1 MSNHHQQ
8 LKQYLRAQ
16 LQRAA
21 LQTQTNPA
29 NHDQQQLQQQATEL
43 LEVYVRAQGHPLDRQ
58 LQQTIRQV
66 VDDCI
71 GLGPLTQLLA
81 DESVSEIMVNNYQTV
96 FIEREGR
103 LLQTDVT
110 FSDEEAL
117 LRVIDRIVLPLGR
130 RLDSAQPM
138 VDARLPDGSRVNAVL
153 GALAPLGTCMTVRK
167 FSVRQLTLSDLV
179 HQQSLAVEA
188 ATYLQ
193 AAVRQRR
200 NILIVGGTGTGKTTL
215 LNMLAAEVPSDQR
228 IVTIEDAA
236 ELRLHHAN
244 LISLE
249 ARPANAEGSGQ
260 VSIREL
266 LMNALRMRP
275 DRIVIGECRGAEA
288 IDMLQAMNTGH
299 DGSLTTLHANSP
311 REALQRLEVMVMM
324 AGLELP
330 YIAIRQLIASAIHLV
345 VHIVR
350 CHDGRRRIQQITEI
364 TGMDAQTIQHAVTF
378 EWQQH
383 QLQATGIPSEWV
395 RHEL

>member
-1 MSNHHQQ
+1 MSDHQQ

-21 LQTQTNPA
+21 LHAQANHASSSQTQ
-29 NHDQQQLQQQATEL
+29 LLQQATEL
-43 LEVYVRAQGHPLDRQ
+43 LEVYVQAQGHPLDRE
-58 LQQTIRQV
+58 LRQTIRDV

-81 DESVSEIMVNNYQTV
+81 DDSVSEIMVNNYQSIFV
-96 FIEREGR
+96 ERSGC
-103 LLQTDVT
+103 LQKTSIQFT
-110 FSDEEAL
+110 DEEAL

-153 GALAPLGTCMTVRK
+153 AALAPHGTCMTIRK
-167 FSVRQLTLSDLV
+167 FSVQQLSLDDLV
-179 HQQSLAVEA
+179 TQRALVADAAQYLRLAV
-188 ATYLQ
+188 Q
-193 AAVRQRR
+193 QRR

-215 LNMLAAEVPSDQR
+215 LNMLAAEVPTEQR

-236 ELRLHHAN
+236 ELRLHHGN

-266 LMNALRMRP
+266 LINALRMRP

-330 YIAIRQLIASAIHLV
+330 FIAIRQLIASAIQLV

-350 CHDGRRRIQQITEI
+350 SHSGQRRIQQITEI
-364 TGMDAQTIQHAVTF
+364 TGMDAGTIQHAAIF

-383 QLQATGIPSEWV
+383 QQQLLATGIPSEWV
-395 RHEL
+395 QR

>member
-1 MSNHHQQ
+1 MSDHHQQ

-21 LQTQTNPA
+21 LHSQTNHATSSQP
-29 NHDQQQLQQQATEL
+29 QLVQQATEL
-43 LEVYVRAQGHPLDRQ
+43 LEIYVHAQGHTLDRQ
-58 LQQTIRQV
+58 LRQTIRDV

-81 DESVSEIMVNNYQTV
+81 DDSVSEIMVNNYKSI
-96 FIEREGR
+96 FIERAGC
-103 LLQTDVT
+103 LQQTTVR
-110 FSDEEAL
+110 FADEEAL

-153 GALAPLGTCMTVRK
+153 AALAPQGTCMTVRK
-167 FSVRQLTLSDLV
+167 FSVQQLTLSELV
-179 HQQSLAVEA
+179 EQQALIADAADYLRCAV
-188 ATYLQ
+188 Q
-193 AAVRQRR
+193 QRR
-200 NILIVGGTGTGKTTL
+200 NIVIVGGTGTGKTTL
-215 LNMLAAEVPSDQR
+215 LNILAAEVPKEQR

-236 ELRLHHAN
+236 ELCLQHTN

-249 ARPANAEGSGQ
+249 ARPANAEGCGQ

-266 LMNALRMRP
+266 LINALRMRP

-299 DGSLTTLHANSP
+299 DGSLTTLHANSS

-330 YIAIRQLIASAIHLV
+330 FVAIRQLIASAIHVV

-350 CHDGRRRIQQITEI
+350 SHGGQRRVQQITEI
-364 TGMDAQTIQHAVTF
+364 TGIDAGTIQHAAIF
-378 EWQQH
+378 AWQPQKQ

-395 RHEL
+395 LR

>member
-1 MSNHHQQ
+1 MNDHHQQ

-21 LQTQTNPA
+21 LRGQAQQAATSQTQ
-29 NHDQQQLQQQATEL
+29 LIQQATDL
-43 LEVYVRAQGHPLDRQ
+43 LEVYVNAQGHPLDRE
-58 LQQTIRQV
+58 LKQTIRDV

-81 DESVSEIMVNNYQTV
+81 DESVSEIMVNNYKSIFVERAGCLQQTTV
-96 FIEREGR
+96 QFA
-103 LLQTDVT
+103 
-110 FSDEEAL
+110 DEEAL

-138 VDARLPDGSRVNAVL
+138 VDARLADGSRVNAVL
-153 GALAPLGTCMTVRK
+153 AVLAPLGTCMTVRK
-167 FSVRQLTLSDLV
+167 FSVQQLSLDDLV
-179 HQQSLAVEA
+179 EQQLLVAPAAHYLRSAV
-188 ATYLQ
+188 Q
-193 AAVRQRR
+193 QRR
-200 NILIVGGTGTGKTTL
+200 NLLIVGGTGTGKTTL
-215 LNMLAAEVPSDQR
+215 LNMLAAEVPSEQR

-260 VSIREL
+260 ISIREL
-266 LMNALRMRP
+266 LINALRMRP

-330 YIAIRQLIASAIHLV
+330 FVAIRQLIASAIHV
-345 VHIVR
+345 IVHIVR
-350 CHDGRRRIQQITEI
+350 SNSGQRRIQQITEI
-364 TGMDAQTIQHAVTF
+364 TGMDAGTIQHAAIF
-378 EWQQH
+378 EWQPHQQ

-395 RHEL
+395 RR

>member
-1 MSNHHQQ
+1 MSDHYQH
-8 LKQYLRAQ
+8 LKQYLKAQ

-21 LQTQTNPA
+21 LHAQPESNSNSSA
-29 NHDQQQLQQQATEL
+29 DLLHQATAL
-43 LEVYVRAQGHPLDRQ
+43 LEVYVIAQGHSLDHELR
-58 LQQTIRQV
+58 QTIAAV

-81 DESVSEIMVNNYQTV
+81 DDSVSEIMVNNYHSIFV
-96 FIEREGR
+96 ERCGC
-103 LLQTDVT
+103 LQPVT
-110 FSDEEAL
+110 IQFADEESL

-153 GALAPLGTCMTVRK
+153 AALAPRGTCLTVRK
-167 FSVRQLTLSDLV
+167 FSLQQLRLEDLVRQQALT
-179 HQQSLAVEA
+179 AEA
-188 ATYLQ
+188 AAYLT
-193 AAVRQRR
+193 AAVQQRR

-215 LNMLAAEVPSDQR
+215 LNMLAAEVPANQR

-236 ELRLHHAN
+236 ELKLHHAN

-260 VSIREL
+260 VTIREL
-266 LMNALRMRP
+266 LINALRMRP

-299 DGSLTTLHANSP
+299 DGSLTTLHANSS
-311 REALQRLEVMVMM
+311 REAFQRLEVMVMM
-324 AGLELP
+324 AGFELP
-330 YIAIRQLIASAIHLV
+330 LVAIRQLIASAIHVV

-350 CHDGRRRIQQITEI
+350 GHNGQRRIQQITEI
-364 TGMDAQTIQHAVTF
+364 TGIDGGTIQHAELF
-378 EWQQH
+378 QWQPQQQ
-383 QLQATGIPSEWV
+383 QLQASGIPSEWIT
-395 RHEL
+395 R

>member
-1 MSNHHQQ
+1 MSEHHQQ
-8 LKQYLRAQ
+8 LKHYLRAQ

-21 LQTQTNPA
+21 LQAQA
-29 NHDQQQLQQQATEL
+29 NQDRTSQHQLIEQATEL
-43 LEVYVRAQGHPLDRQ
+43 LQVYVRAQGHQLDRE
-58 LQQTIRQV
+58 LQQTIRDV

-81 DESVSEIMVNNYQTV
+81 DTSVSEIMVNSYQSIFV
-96 FIEREGR
+96 ERAGC
-103 LLQTDVT
+103 LQHTDIQ
-110 FSDEEAL
+110 FADEESL

-153 GALAPLGTCMTVRK
+153 AVLATRGTCMTIRK
-167 FSVRQLTLSDLV
+167 FSRQQLSLNDLL
-179 HQQSLAVEA
+179 QQQLVTADAADYLRTAV
-188 ATYLQ
+188 Q
-193 AAVRQRR
+193 QRR

-215 LNMLAAEVPSDQR
+215 LNMLAAEVPSEQR

-236 ELRLHHAN
+236 ELRLEHAN

-249 ARPANAEGSGQ
+249 ARPANAEGSGH

-266 LMNALRMRP
+266 LINALRMRP

-330 YIAIRQLIASAIHLV
+330 FIAIRQLIASAIHV
-345 VHIVR
+345 VIHIVR
-350 CHDGRRRIQQITEI
+350 ANHGQRHIQQITEI
-364 TGMDAQTIQHAVTF
+364 TGIDASTIQQAVIF
-378 EWQQH
+378 QWQGSD
-383 QLQATGIPSEWV
+383 LQATGIPSEWV
-395 RHEL
+395 QR

>member
-1 MSNHHQQ
+1 MSDHQQ

-21 LQTQTNPA
+21 LHAQANHASSSQTQ
-29 NHDQQQLQQQATEL
+29 LLQQATEL
-43 LEVYVRAQGHPLDRQ
+43 LEVYVQAQGHPLDRE
-58 LQQTIRQV
+58 LRQTIRDV

-81 DESVSEIMVNNYQTV
+81 DDSVSEIMVNNYQSIFV
-96 FIEREGR
+96 ERSGC
-103 LLQTDVT
+103 LQKTSIQFT
-110 FSDEEAL
+110 DEEAL

-153 GALAPLGTCMTVRK
+153 AALAPHGTCMTIRK
-167 FSVRQLTLSDLV
+167 FSVQQLSLDDLV
-179 HQQSLAVEA
+179 TQRALVADAAQYLRLAV
-188 ATYLQ
+188 Q
-193 AAVRQRR
+193 QRR

-215 LNMLAAEVPSDQR
+215 LNMLAAEVPTQQR

-236 ELRLHHAN
+236 ELRLHHGN

-266 LMNALRMRP
+266 LINALRMRP

-330 YIAIRQLIASAIHLV
+330 FIAIRQLIASAIQLV

-350 CHDGRRRIQQITEI
+350 SHSGQRRIQQITEI
-364 TGMDAQTIQHAVTF
+364 TGMDAGTIQHAAIF

-383 QLQATGIPSEWV
+383 QQQLLATGIPSEWV
-395 RHEL
+395 QR